1 VICFLPQAWLWRLV
15 AWTNKEQ
22 GFGPIQEVVR
32 RMQG

>member
-1 VICFLPQAWLWRLV
+1 VLSFVPQAWLWRFM
-15 AWTNKEQ
+15 AWANRQQ